1 MGAPRDEV
9 EGSFQGRAETQSRGV
24 VLVVRGF
31 PECLEEGGAA
41 QVGHRFREMS
51 VGRLRE
57 AAWERWGL
65 AALHADVG
73 GAGAV
78 RLSSSAYVLQ
88 PHRPAALRESTR
100 PGGRVRGRAG
110 PAARRGVLD
119 GLIRVFWNVQGP
131 AVGNPLATVV

>member
-1 MGAPRDEV
+1 M
-9 EGSFQGRAETQSRGV
+9 GV
-24 VLVVRGF
+24 VCGDAL
-31 PECLEEGGAA
+31 PYKEGGAA
-41 QVGHRFREMS
+41 PVGHGFREMS

-57 AAWERWGL
+57 IAWERWSVETF
-65 AALHADVG
+65 HADKR

-78 RLSSSAYVLQ
+78 RVPARPYLLQ

-100 PGGRVRGRAG
+100 FGRRVRGRAG

-131 AVGNPLATVV
+131 AVGNPLATVVISR